1 MIDDRN
7 LIARNY
13 TKNEGEYKEGI
24 VVVVSDFR
32 GHVKCEWKTDFDC
45 FRSVNEDYLESIW
58 LERGKSNG
66 EWKLFGSWEIF
77 KVRGLERCLTT
88 AIKNINSYLYGEW
101 IIQ

>member
-13 TKNEGEYKEGI
+13 TKNEGEYKKGI
-24 VVVVSDFR
+24 VAVVSDFR

-66 EWKLFGSWEIF
+66 E
-77 KVRGLERCLTT
+77 
-88 AIKNINSYLYGEW
+88 
-101 IIQ
+101 